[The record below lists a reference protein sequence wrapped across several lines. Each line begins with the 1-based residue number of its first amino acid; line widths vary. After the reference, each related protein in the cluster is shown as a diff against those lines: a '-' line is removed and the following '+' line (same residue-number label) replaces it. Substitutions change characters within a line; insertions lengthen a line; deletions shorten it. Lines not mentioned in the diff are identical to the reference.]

1 MRSVAVTGNIA
12 SGKSTV
18 ARLFESWGASRI
30 DADALTRELQAPG
43 TPVFRAIVRRF
54 GPSVVAPDGALDRA
68 GLRQI
73 ILTDP
78 TARTDLNANVH
89 PAVYLRIEEELAALR
104 ARRQP
109 VAVVEVPLL
118 VETGAA
124 GRFDQVVL
132 VEAPRAQI
140 IERLVRIRGLDRE
153 TARRFLEAQAPAISA
168 RGQSDFVIRNE
179 GSLEALER
187 AAQAV
192 WRKLAND
199 V

>member
-1 MRSVAVTGNIA
+1 VRSVAVTGNIA

-18 ARLFESWGASRI
+18 ARLFESWGAGRI
-30 DADALTRELQAPG
+30 DADALTRELQLPG
-43 TPVFRAIVRRF
+43 TPVFQAIVRRF

-68 GLRQI
+68 CLRKI

-78 TARTDLNANVH
+78 TARTDLNAIVH
-89 PAVYLRIEEELAALR
+89 PAVYIRIGEELAAFR
-104 ARRQP
+104 SRDQP

-118 VETGAA
+118 FETGAA

-132 VEAPRAQI
+132 VEAPREQI
-140 IERLVRIRGLDRE
+140 IERLVRIRGLDPE
-153 TARRFLEAQAPAISA
+153 TARRFLDAQAPADSA
-168 RGQSDFVIRNE
+168 RERSDFVIRND
-179 GSLEALER
+179 GSMEALER
-187 AAQAV
+187 EARVV